1 MKILDLVTYM
11 QSVLG
16 QLEMGK
22 KRPVVYTY
30 SYALKSLTEFYGVKS
45 PMSVDEVFTSCR
57 LNKMCMKQG
66 GGRKNGEPKGGL
78 NPHQF

>member
-11 QSVLG
+11 QSLLG

-30 SYALKSLTEFYGVKS
+30 FYVLKSLTEFYRVKA

-57 LNKMCMKQG
+57 LKMCMKQG
-66 GGRKNGEPKGGL
+66 GRRKMEDQKGGL